1 MSKTIRIEASDPDI
15 FLILEYVAT
24 PLLLQE
30 TFWEYYSQSVL

>member
-1 MSKTIRIEASDPDI
+1 MPKTIRIEASDPNI